1 MNNEFLSSRIVDLN
15 GKRSDLQATIEHSD
29 EINLEKFEAIDRN
42 VSQINST
49 FRNHDKKHRPSF
61 IKNRG
66 KITLLR
72 GQFSKK

>member
-49 FRNHDKKHRPSF
+49 FRNHDKKRRRSF
-61 IKNRG
+61 IKNR
-66 KITLLR
+66 
-72 GQFSKK
+72 